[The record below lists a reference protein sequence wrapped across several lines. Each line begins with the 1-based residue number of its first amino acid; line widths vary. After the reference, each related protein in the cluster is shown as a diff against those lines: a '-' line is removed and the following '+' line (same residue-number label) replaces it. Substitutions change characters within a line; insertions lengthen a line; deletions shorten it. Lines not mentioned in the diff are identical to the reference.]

1 MRRVISF
8 VIALAMFAVT
18 AGGIHVYNHKH
29 TVTDPKAFGVWTDR
43 DKLSAP
49 DIIRD
54 NITDKTLMIMGS
66 SELTHKSDTLAHPV
80 NFFDETDCDPLLIG
94 AGYTQ
99 SLFHAIN
106 VAAVGDSLKDR
117 RVILIVSP
125 SWFKKSGVLD
135 VAYASRFSESEF
147 TEMLKNKNISDET
160 KAYMTERTNKMLKSA
175 DPAGYKR
182 VLSTE
187 KALRADTANA
197 GNTDSS
203 GASRPASE
211 SATLSDRISFLVYNA
226 FSKERASYKMSF
238 AALFNR
244 KLSTPPAHPGQTIF
258 NADGA
263 IDWTALHND
272 IIKRSAAAHDNQ
284 FYMDPTGYSK
294 ISRIMSHKKDKNKDP
309 SVNCYTKSPE
319 YGDFKCFLQVC
330 NELNIEANVFLL
342 PLNGYWYDYMGFGP
356 QTRSVFRQ
364 NIADITAQYGARFTD
379 FSSYDFTKYFFE
391 DGVHLDEEGWL
402 TLDEKIYE
410 YFNENKNK

>member
-18 AGGIHVYNHKH
+18 AGGIHVYDHRNA
-29 TVTDPKAFGVWTDR
+29 VTDPKAFGVWTSR

-49 DIIRD
+49 DVIRS
-54 NITDKTLMIMGS
+54 NITDRTLMIMGS

-94 AGYTQ
+94 SGYTQ

-125 SWFKKSGVLD
+125 SWFKKSGVID

-147 TEMLKNKNISDET
+147 TEMLKNDNISDAS
-160 KAYMTERTNKMLKSA
+160 KAYMIERTNKMLQSA

-182 VLSTE
+182 LLSTE
-187 KALRADTANA
+187 NVLCPDNVAND
-197 GNTDSS
+197 TDSS
-203 GASRPASE
+203 SADVTAS
-211 SATLSDRISFLVYNA
+211 LSDRINFRVYDA
-226 FSKERASYKMSF
+226 FNKERALYKISF
-238 AALFNR
+238 SALFN
-244 KLSTPPAHPGQTIF
+244 KDLSVPPTHPEQTIY
-258 NADGA
+258 NSSGD
-263 IDWTALHND
+263 IDWSGLRDD
-272 IIKRSAAAHDNQ
+272 ISARSASEHNNQ
-284 FYMDPTGYSK
+284 FYMDPSGYSK
-294 ISRIMSHKKDKNKDP
+294 ISHMMSHKKNKNKDP
-309 SVNCYTKSPE
+309 SVNCYARSPE

-330 NELNIEANVFLL
+330 NELGIEVNVFLL
-342 PLNGYWYDYMGFGP
+342 PLNGYWYDYMGYGS
-356 QTRSVFRQ
+356 QTRSLFRQ
-364 NIADITAQYGARFTD
+364 NIADITSEYGARLTD
-379 FSSYDFTKYFFE
+379 FSAYDHTKYFFE

-410 YFNENKNK
+410 YFNENKEK